1 MSNLLQKSTRFI
13 KDCER
18 YESMIATMPDGA
30 AKQESHQLLNK
41 LILETKKLDTMHMEM
56 IYTNQMSSMGTDIKQ
71 NILTL
76 RKKLDSKLKSLNQ

>member
-1 MSNLLQKSTRFI
+1 
-13 KDCER
+13 
-18 YESMIATMPDGA
+18 MIATMPDGA